1 MNIENVN
8 VRNIAKQF
16 GTPVYVYSLRILRE
30 SIAEIMPL
38 SPVVRFSMKSCS
50 NAKILQEM
58 LNFGIKI
65 DAVSVPEI
73 QRALKAGY
81 EPGDICLTSDVFFTT
96 EDAEFCLKNHIF
108 CSCGSLGMLEEYGET
123 RKRLGFGSDGVSIR
137 INPGEGIGHSK
148 KTNTGGPYSKH
159 GIWYQNLE
167 DAKAIA
173 KKYELRIVGVHT
185 HIGSGGDME
194 HLSRITGKL
203 VEFAKQFPELRSV
216 NFGGGL
222 PYEYDPEKPQV
233 DIGDYQPILE
243 DRARELEEHFGRP
256 ITCEIEPGRRFVAG
270 CGYLI
275 GEVRSLNQ
283 TLDENNKRLNYVLTN
298 IGFCHLLRPMAYGSY
313 HPIWFV
319 GDELGEETDLIVAG
333 PVCESGDLL
342 TQKNE
347 EPLARRLPLPQ
358 RGDLVVIGG
367 VGAYGHVMSSNYN
380 SQPLI
385 PEIMIEGDKMVQI
398 RRRQTLDDLI
408 REEI

>member
-167 DAKAIA
+167 EHKAIA
-173 KKYELRIVGVHT
+173 EKY
-185 HIGSGGDME
+185 
-194 HLSRITGKL
+194 
-203 VEFAKQFPELRSV
+203 
-216 NFGGGL
+216 
-222 PYEYDPEKPQV
+222 
-233 DIGDYQPILE
+233 
-243 DRARELEEHFGRP
+243 
-256 ITCEIEPGRRFVAG
+256 
-270 CGYLI
+270 
-275 GEVRSLNQ
+275 
-283 TLDENNKRLNYVLTN
+283 
-298 IGFCHLLRPMAYGSY
+298 
-313 HPIWFV
+313 
-319 GDELGEETDLIVAG
+319 
-333 PVCESGDLL
+333 
-342 TQKNE
+342 
-347 EPLARRLPLPQ
+347 
-358 RGDLVVIGG
+358 
-367 VGAYGHVMSSNYN
+367 
-380 SQPLI
+380 
-385 PEIMIEGDKMVQI
+385 
-398 RRRQTLDDLI
+398 
-408 REEI
+408 